1 MKVRNTKCVN
11 RLAVRAFLSARRRNI
26 IAVAAIMLTSVLFT
40 AIFAVSLSLVTT
52 FKHSFLKQSGN
63 EAHGYYGALTDE
75 QLEKLTSA
83 IPEKYRG
90 TELICG
96 YNDSPAFRSRLLRV
110 AYIDKN
116 AARFEYINLSEGHF
130 PTASDEIAM
139 DTEALKVLGVEPK
152 LGAKVELPINIGN
165 DPNPCVITDT
175 FTLSGFWEFDP
186 VLPLHMAAVAETYA
200 RAAVE
205 TAVENGYRRTLPDL
219 YVMFSSSRGI
229 LGQMEKWAQKAGLR
243 TTTGLD
249 NDAVEIH
256 VNPGYTQ
263 SSSTGDAEA
272 YIAIAAF
279 SLLIIF
285 TGYLIIYNI
294 FQISVTGDIR
304 FYGLLKT
311 IGVTSRQIKKIIR
324 LQALILCSVGIPFG
338 LVAGFLLGNALSG
351 TIIKSLTDLNFVRI
365 STSPLIFVGS
375 ALFEVLTVLISVSK
389 PGRMAASV
397 SPVEAAKYTE
407 DIGKIRPRK
416 PGRKGSRIVRMAFA
430 NMARNRKKSVLV
442 FISLALSVVLLNSVY
457 LLVSG
462 FDPETYISKI
472 TAVDFI
478 VGNNDYFRSRGS
490 ITPMETA
497 DLDEIISATGRSS
510 EGFGYGVT
518 KIMYTHSDEEM
529 SEFYKNTRNVFS
541 GISAPN
547 GDPTLFAT
555 VEGLDDLLL
564 SNVKVLEGDISK
576 LNDPNVR
583 YAACLAREDEN
594 GNIITDECAPKIGEK
609 VIIGYADGFDSIN
622 LKTGKPV
629 TEDTDPAPNVAV
641 VFTNAKEVEY
651 TVCAYIK
658 VPTQLSLRFQTIGL
672 NMVAGVEG
680 LKEDLGSNTVP
691 VFYAFNTTD
700 EEASKNAEELLSRI
714 TERNGSVLSYE
725 SKEIMRKEMADLKMM
740 FAVIGGVLIGIIAVI
755 GILNFINSVLAG
767 IIGRK
772 TEFAILEAIGMTKS
786 QLKKM
791 LMVEGMINT
800 LGAGLFASVLAP
812 LTALLLNLM
821 GDSLFWFYK
830 PHFSLLPVAFMLPAM
845 ALFGIIVPLFS
856 FSRSAKAAVV
866 ERIRE
871 VG

>member
-116 AARFEYINLSEGHF
+116 AARFEYITLSEGHF
-130 PTASDEIAM
+130 PMASDEIAM
-139 DTEALKVLGVEPK
+139 DTEALKALGVEPK

-249 NDAVEIH
+249 NDAVEIR

-324 LQALILCSVGIPFG
+324 LQALILCSIGIPFG
-338 LVAGFLLGNALSG
+338 LIMGYLLGSALSG
-351 TIIKSLTDLNFVRI
+351 TVIKSITDLNYVQM
-365 STSPLIFVGS
+365 STSPVIFIGS

-462 FDPETYISKI
+462 FDPETYISKTVSI
-472 TAVDFI
+472 DFV
-478 VGNNDYFRSRGS
+478 VGNNDYFRSRGAAA
-490 ITPMETA
+490 PLETG
-497 DLDEIISATGRSS
+497 DLKEIISETRRSAD
-510 EGFGYGVT
+510 GFGYGVT
-518 KIMYTHSDEEM
+518 KVMYTHVDNETKELYDARHVSA
-529 SEFYKNTRNVFS
+529 

-547 GDPTLFAT
+547 GSPTLFAT
-555 VEGLDDLLL
+555 VEALDDTLL
-564 SNVKVLEGDISK
+564 SRVKVLEGDISK
-576 LNDPNVR
+576 LNNPKEHYV
-583 YAACLAREDEN
+583 ACLARVDEH
-594 GNIITDECAPKIGEK
+594 GNVITDDCAPKVGEK
-609 VIIGYADGFDSIN
+609 VIIGYADGFESIN
-622 LKTGKPV
+622 LKTGKPI
-629 TEDTDPAPNVAV
+629 TEDTDPNPDVAEIY
-641 VFTNAKEVEY
+641 TNTKEIEY
-651 TVCAYIK
+651 TVCAYIE
-658 VPTQLSLRFQTIGL
+658 VPNQLTLRFQTVGL
-672 NMVAGVEG
+672 NVVAGAEG
-680 LKEDLGSNTVP
+680 LKSDLGDCAVP
-691 VFYAFNTTD
+691 VFYAFDTPD
-700 EEASKNAEELLSRI
+700 EDASRSAEELLSRI
-714 TERNGSVLSYE
+714 TGRDGSILSYE
-725 SKEIMRKEMADLKMM
+725 SKELMRKEMADLKMM
-740 FAVIGGVLIGIIAVI
+740 FAMIGGVLIGIIAVI

-856 FSRSAKAAVV
+856 FSRSAKAGVV